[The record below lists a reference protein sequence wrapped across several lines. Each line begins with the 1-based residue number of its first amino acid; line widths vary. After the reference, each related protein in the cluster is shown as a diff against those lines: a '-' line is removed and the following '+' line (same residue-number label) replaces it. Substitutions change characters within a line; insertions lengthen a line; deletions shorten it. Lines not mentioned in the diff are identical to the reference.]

1 MRYQRPDEKGSR
13 VGIEL
18 ARPVKESLNSY
29 YNDRI
34 AVIRMFDVVLTS
46 KAIEKVKTLMPKEG
60 GKQTFL
66 RVYVAGGG
74 CGGFKYGLSFENKAD
89 MLNDFQVE
97 KAGLSIIV
105 DRESATYLEGTEID
119 YVDSLEGS
127 GFTFTNPN
135 AKSTCSCGQSFT
147 A

>member
-1 MRYQRPDEKGSR
+1 M
-13 VGIEL
+13 L
-18 ARPVKESLNSY
+18 T
-29 YNDRI
+29 
-34 AVIRMFDVVLTS
+34 FDVVLTE
-46 KAIEKVKTLMPKEG
+46 KAIEKVKSLAPKEG
-60 GKQTFL
+60 DKPVFL

-74 CGGFKYGLSFENKAD
+74 CGGFKYGLSFENKVDA
-89 MLNDFQVE
+89 LNDFKME
-97 KAGLSIIV
+97 KAGIGIVV

-127 GFTFTNPN
+127 GFTFVNPN